1 MSCDIV
7 FTLWLTHFAYRM
19 HPDNSELVENA
30 ATLLME
36 LANYRESIAMSYK
49 CNKKSHCSFININ

>member
-1 MSCDIV
+1 MSCDDA
-7 FTLWLTHFAYRM
+7 FALWLTHYPYRK

-36 LANYRESIAMSYK
+36 LANYRKSKAMYYISALYEK
-49 CNKKSHCSFININ
+49 PFLVLLI